1 MAMRGGPVYLD
12 ASTGQTF
19 VWSSQGFVY
28 TVVAAA
34 PPQTV
39 MQVVT
44 ALPHGSPGLLARM
57 RHGLHRLLSW
67 LTP

>member
-1 MAMRGGPVYLD
+1 VD
-12 ASTGQTF
+12 ASHGQAF
-19 VWSSQGFVY
+19 VWSAQGFVY

-39 MQVVT
+39 MQVVA

-57 RHGLHRLLSW
+57 RQGLRRLLSW